1 MMNNTNGWMSGWSG
15 GGMWLW
21 IVIGV
26 AVVVLLA
33 FVISK
38 PVQEINPADGSNAPV
53 NHKPLKRCV
62 TNQICASNPKNN
74 LNNRQQH
81 IL

>member
-1 MMNNTNGWMSGWSG
+1 MDERLVGRRHVALDRDRRG
-15 GGMWLW
+15 GGGAA
-21 IVIGV
+21 GV
-26 AVVVLLA
+26 RNQQA
-33 FVISK
+33 
-38 PVQEINPADGSNAPV
+38 VQEINPADGSNAPV

>member
-1 MMNNTNGWMSGWSG
+1 
-15 GGMWLW
+15 
-21 IVIGV
+21 
-26 AVVVLLA
+26 
-33 FVISK
+33 
-38 PVQEINPADGSNAPV
+38 V